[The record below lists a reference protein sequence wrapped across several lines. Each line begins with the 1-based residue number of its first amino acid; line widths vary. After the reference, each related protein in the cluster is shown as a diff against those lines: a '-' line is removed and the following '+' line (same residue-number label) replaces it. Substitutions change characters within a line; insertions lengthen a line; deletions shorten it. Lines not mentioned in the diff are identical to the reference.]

1 MKTKQKGESQSQNY
15 KKKTKLVDEKFNDLF
30 TRTERDSF
38 ARIKISLDMETHN
51 LSIAVAQK
59 SSFLTYNRI
68 TISQQ
73 NKVENRKIPNIVS
86 NDVAVQ

>member
-51 LSIAVAQK
+51 LSIAVTQK

-68 TISQQ
+68 T
-73 NKVENRKIPNIVS
+73 EYHNRTRWRIAKYPT
-86 NDVAVQ
+86 

>member
-38 ARIKISLDMETHN
+38 ARIKISLHMETHN

-68 TISQQ
+68 T
-73 NKVENRKIPNIVS
+73 EYHNRTRWRIAKYPT
-86 NDVAVQ
+86 

>member
-38 ARIKISLDMETHN
+38 ARIKISLDMET
-51 LSIAVAQK
+51 
-59 SSFLTYNRI
+59 
-68 TISQQ
+68 
-73 NKVENRKIPNIVS
+73 
-86 NDVAVQ
+86 